1 MPSGIHRR
9 VTHGKSAPAITPAT
23 PAGSRARPRP
33 RDRRRAHRAL
43 MTARHLA
50 RRRRRQAQPCIASA
64 SQQPHGRGSWPGDS
78 RHVPRDRQD
87 QTTGRT
93 VPIAASL
100 TLAALLRPLIPAAR
114 AGRRPAG
121 APGQWLPP
129 CPRGHQDLPPA
140 PPGLRPP
147 SCPARTCPSQVSYRH
162 RGSRGVRAAGAGR
175 PEVPARPGPAGCPR
189 AGRAAPGRA
198 RSGPSGTTAADAQ
211 AAINS
216 LPQRPVGPFSC
227 RYSPTRVRSH
237 ADTSSS
243 PATTKRGRAGHL
255 H

>member
-33 RDRRRAHRAL
+33 RDRHRAHRAL

-114 AGRRPAG
+114 AGRRQAG

-147 SCPARTCPSQVSYRH
+147 SCPARAEVYGPP
-162 RGSRGVRAAGAGR
+162 GR
-175 PEVPARPGPAGCPR
+175 VGPKYL
-189 AGRAAPGRA
+189 PGRA
-198 RSGPSGTTAADAQ
+198 RLAAPVLAVRPPGGPAQ
-211 AAINS
+211 GLLGRRRRPSRHQQPPAEAS
-216 LPQRPVGPFSC
+216 RAVQLPLLPYPGPQPC
-227 RYSPTRVRSH
+227 RHQQLARH
-237 ADTSSS
+237 HQ
-243 PATTKRGRAGHL
+243 RGRAGYL

>member
-1 MPSGIHRR
+1 M
-9 VTHGKSAPAITPAT
+9 
-23 PAGSRARPRP
+23 
-33 RDRRRAHRAL
+33 
-43 MTARHLA
+43 
-50 RRRRRQAQPCIASA
+50 
-64 SQQPHGRGSWPGDS
+64 
-78 RHVPRDRQD
+78 
-87 QTTGRT
+87 GRT
-93 VPIAASL
+93 VPISAGQPPDTTRTAAGQVVTLAAAQAAAMQAAASL

-114 AGRRPAG
+114 AGRRPAS

-129 CPRGHQDLPPA
+129 CPRGRQDLPPA

-189 AGRAAPGRA
+189 AGRAAPGRDH
-198 RSGPSGTTAADAQ
+198 SGPSGTTAADAQ